1 MARAPALAY
10 NRVVLDIIDRYIL
23 KVFATYILASLVA
36 LLTLFVAVD
45 ALSLLVRDAPSL
57 STLIKYYVYY
67 TPSILYQMFPVACMV
82 GTLFTL
88 SGMNKANELVA
99 LFSFGNSLART
110 SAPILITVAATSV
123 LSFWIGDQVLPVAN
137 SKKNYIYYSEIKRKP
152 GHFSTIKTNK
162 IWYRDKNII
171 LNLKTYNAENKIAQG
186 VTFYYF
192 DDNWDLV
199 QLITA
204 KDALVKEDHWTLN
217 DGTITL
223 FTQDSSFP
231 LNQEFQEKV
240 ISLENIVEDI
250 QNSTQ
255 YTDTLSTRELR
266 RYVQKNKEAGLDTL
280 RYEVD
285 YHGKFGFSFA
295 AFVMSFIGIPFSVQ
309 SNRSVGRM
317 KGVAICLGLAFSYW
331 ILFSSGLTLGRH
343 GTLPPII
350 AAWLPN
356 IAMVSVTVFFLLRL
370 KK

>member
-1 MARAPALAY
+1 M
-10 NRVVLDIIDRYIL
+10 
-23 KVFATYILASLVA
+23 
-36 LLTLFVAVD
+36 TLFIAVD
-45 ALSLLVRDAPSL
+45 ALSLLVRESPPIA
-57 STLIKYYVYY
+57 TLIKYYLYY
-67 TPSILYQMFPVACMV
+67 TPSVIYQMLPAACLV

-88 SGMNKANELVA
+88 SGMNKSNELVA
-99 LFSFGNSLART
+99 LFTFGNSLARV
-110 SAPILITVAATSV
+110 SAPILIIVAVLSV
-123 LSFWIGDQVLPVAN
+123 LAFWIGDQVLPLAN
-137 SKKNYIYYSEIKRKP
+137 SKKNYIFYSEIKKKP

-171 LNLKTYNAENKIAQG
+171 LNLQTYNAEKKLAQG

-192 DDNWDLV
+192 DNNWDLV
-199 QLITA
+199 QLISA
-204 KDALVKEDHWTLN
+204 RDALVKEDHWTLN

-231 LNQEFQEKV
+231 LNQEFKEKV

-250 QNSTQ
+250 QNTTQ
-255 YTDTLSTRELR
+255 YSDTLSARELR

-309 SNRSVGRM
+309 NNRSVGRM
-317 KGVAICLGLAFSYW
+317 KGVAICLALAFSYW
-331 ILFSSGLTLGRH
+331 ILFSSGLAMGRH
-343 GTLPPII
+343 GSLPPVI

-356 IAMVSVTVFFLLRL
+356 IAMVSVTIFFLLRL